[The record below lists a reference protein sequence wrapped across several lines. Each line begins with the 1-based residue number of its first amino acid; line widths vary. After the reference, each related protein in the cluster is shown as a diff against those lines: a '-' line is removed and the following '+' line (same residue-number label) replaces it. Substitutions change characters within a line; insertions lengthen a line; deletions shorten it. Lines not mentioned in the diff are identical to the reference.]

1 MPPAATAAQSVEAL
15 KPSAA
20 NMALGREPRSKK
32 RGAIYRQTVRGL
44 PGRPIVGIEHEP
56 HYCQYG
62 WTAG

>member
-20 NMALGREPRSKK
+20 NMALGREPRSKT

-44 PGRPIVGIEHEP
+44 S
-56 HYCQYG
+56 
-62 WTAG
+62 